1 MSEIS
6 GIVANDTEIGA
17 LQKLLLDAKNLNTI
31 AKADSDPSNTCQNK
45 ITYRLNKSS
54 TYYLI

>member
-6 GIVANDTEIGA
+6 GIVANDTEIDA

-31 AKADSDPSNTCQNK
+31 AKVDSDPSNTC
-45 ITYRLNKSS
+45 
-54 TYYLI
+54 